1 MVYRTGRT
9 LDSVGVLG
17 IAGLAAG
24 LALGV
29 VAYSGRLED
38 SPDAILARNAIPH
51 RCLDQSCKL
60 CNVELQWLL
69 HNPGRSLGDVV
80 QAAEAGVIVGVSPT
94 QEYLE
99 DED

>member
-1 MVYRTGRT
+1 MAYRSERG
-9 LDSVGVLG
+9 VGWLG
-17 IAGLAAG
+17 LGGVSAA

-29 VAYSGRLED
+29 AAYSERRED
-38 SPDAILARNAIPH
+38 SPEAILARNAIPH
-51 RCLDQSCKL
+51 RCLDQNCKL

-80 QAAEAGVIVGVSPT
+80 EAAEAGVIVGVSPT